1 MNGYLAVNAV
11 TRNTKRIL
19 ILNEELNEQRGMINA
34 FLNPRSYSSNSLALS
49 ASESQL
55 FSLNASGSYA
65 LFGFIR
71 LQVSNASGN
80 NTVSVN
86 FKDSQA
92 NVLSSCIKPMSSS
105 GAQTL
110 DIPFCIY
117 PEKGQVTVNASASV
131 SCTLS
136 EAKLFILGM

>member
-105 GAQTL
+105 GTQTL

-117 PEKGQVTVNASASV
+117 PAKGQVTVTASASV

-136 EAKLFILGM
+136 EAKLVILGM